1 MNIKS
6 TNSLSPEAS
15 TNATKKKTKKSYYY
29 TFKNYIKQYMFL
41 SFFPNLKREIKTM
54 DNEVFNTTLCHLEK
68 K

>member
-1 MNIKS
+1 MNIKAP
-6 TNSLSPEAS
+6 TLCPQ
-15 TNATKKKTKKSYYY
+15 KLPPMLQKKTKKSYYY